1 MLKDETSNNVIGETR
16 RVSWSLM
23 VDVLIIPARDRDLK
37 FETSENHYPPD
48 RDVEVDLP
56 LDHIPPDRDVGAE
69 LSENTTTT
77 CAHKIQIRS
86 KKIKKIVTFSQMVQ
100 VCIIPSY
107 II

>member
-1 MLKDETSNNVIGETR
+1 MLKDETSNNVMGETR

-23 VDVLIIPARDRDLK
+23 VDVQIIPARDRDFK
-37 FETSENHYPPD
+37 VETSENHYPPD

-56 LDHIPPDRDVGAE
+56 PDHIPPDRDVGAE

-77 CAHKIQIRS
+77 TCAQKIHRIRS
-86 KKIKKIVTFSQMVQ
+86 KKIVTFSQIVQ